1 MLSTDEEIKAHK
13 DNSLASVIMAQS
25 KFGAHPP
32 KSPVLTIMG
41 VAEKWPTLWMEPP
54 LEVVIGGSGY
64 RNHAA
69 WEKSF

>member
-41 VAEKWPTLWMEPP
+41 VAEKWPTLWSH
-54 LEVVIGGSGY
+54 L
-64 RNHAA
+64 
-69 WEKSF
+69 WKW